1 MASPEDVLAF
11 WLGEPARSPAELR
24 AKLQRWYQ
32 GGAALDDLIRKKFGD
47 DVEKALAGDLDA
59 WAATPRGRVALI
71 VLIDQFTRSIF
82 RDSPRAFEGDAKAQH
97 LALEALDSVLLYS
110 TEERQF
116 LIMPLL
122 HAEDLSLQETGLHEI
137 EAHVEAAPEELR
149 PLYAMGIEQSRKYRD
164 VIARFGR
171 FPHRNAALGRTS
183 TPEEE
188 EFLADWAAKQA
199 PSGMRG

>member
-1 MASPEDVLAF
+1 MSPIDDVLAF
-11 WLGEPARSPAELR
+11 WFGPAPAREPQELR

-32 GGAALDDLIRKKFGD
+32 GGPALDEEIRNRFGPLVD
-47 DVEKALAGDLDA
+47 QALRGELDG

-82 RDSPRAFEGDAKAQH
+82 RDSPRAFAGDRRAQELAQEG
-97 LALEALDSVLLYS
+97 LS
-110 TEERQF
+110 TPYPAEERQF

-122 HAEDLSLQETGLHEI
+122 HAEDLRLQELGLAEM
-137 EAHVEAAPEELR
+137 EKHVAAAPDALR
-149 PLYAMGIEQSRKYRD
+149 PMYAMGLEQSRKYRD

-183 TPEEE
+183 TPAEQD
-188 EFLADWAAKQA
+188 FLRDWAERQP
-199 PSGMRG
+199 PSGMKR